1 MATKP
6 LERLMFAQG
15 GKCFFCS
22 KLLPKSEAS
31 VEHLVPSSRG
41 GANSDDNCVAC
52 CKSINTLLGS
62 MSLKEKLRVVL
73 NQRGDFICPNAQATD
88 SDANDEATATQAA
101 QKPDAAAK
109 APAPPK
115 AKPDNYT
122 IVVNDLKKRAA
133 ARPRK
138 VETLKSTI
146 RATIKN
152 AKSTI
157 TEAQLDTLIKHLT
170 VNGKVVIDGEKVSY
184 SL

>member
-6 LERLMFAQG
+6 LDRLMFAQG

-22 KLLPKSEAS
+22 KVLQKSEAS

-62 MSLKEKLRVVL
+62 MSIKEKLRVVL
-73 NQRGDFICPNAQATD
+73 NQRGDFMCPNARATD
-88 SDANDEATATQAA
+88 SNARDEAPTTPAA
-101 QKPDAAAK
+101 RKSGAAPR
-109 APAPPK
+109 APALPK
-115 AKPDNYT
+115 AEPDNYT
-122 IVVNDLKKRAA
+122 IVLNDLKKRAA

-152 AKSTI
+152 AKATI
-157 TEAQLDTLIKHLT
+157 TEAQLDALIEHLA
-170 VNGKVVIDGEKVSY
+170 VNGKVAIDGEKVSY

>member
-6 LERLMFAQG
+6 LDRLMFAQG

-22 KLLPKSEAS
+22 KVLPRSEAS
-31 VEHLVPSSRG
+31 IEHLVPSSRG
-41 GANSDDNCVAC
+41 GANSDDNCVVC

-73 NQRGDFICPNAQATD
+73 NQRGEFVCPNANAIAGD
-88 SDANDEATATQAA
+88 AKDEAPPPLALKSDAA
-101 QKPDAAAK
+101 PK
-109 APAPPK
+109 APTPPK
-115 AKPDNYT
+115 AKPDNYA
-122 IVVNDLKKRAA
+122 IVLNDLKKRAA

-170 VNGKVVIDGEKVSY
+170 VKGEVVIDGEKVSY
-184 SL
+184 SF